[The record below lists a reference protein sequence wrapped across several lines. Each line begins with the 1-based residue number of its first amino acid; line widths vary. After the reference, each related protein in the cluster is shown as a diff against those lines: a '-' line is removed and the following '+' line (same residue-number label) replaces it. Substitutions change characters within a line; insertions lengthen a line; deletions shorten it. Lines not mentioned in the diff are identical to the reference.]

1 VNIKIVGAQAILVG
15 SIKCDCY
22 LAGLARGDSVG
33 RICDVSA
40 GTTIRLHAPKQETS
54 VAGIG
59 EMIAETK
66 SVAQCHLT
74 KIEYGI
80 SELDD
85 SLRPSTTLLPA

>member
-15 SIKCDCY
+15 SIKGDCY

-54 VAGIG
+54 VASICV
-59 EMIAETK
+59 MVTKAKCIA
-66 SVAQCHLT
+66 QGYLT

-85 SLRPSTTLLPA
+85 SLRPSITLLPA